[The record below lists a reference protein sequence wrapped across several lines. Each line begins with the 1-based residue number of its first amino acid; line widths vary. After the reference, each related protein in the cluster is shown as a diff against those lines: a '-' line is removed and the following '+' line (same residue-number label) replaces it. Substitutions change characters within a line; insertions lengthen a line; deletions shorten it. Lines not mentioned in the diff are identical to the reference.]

1 MPVIAEPC
9 AYYRCNAHG
18 NCGRDVP
25 ETGTE
30 TDAGHAQ
37 WVSRTHKLFKILC
50 FLSELFRALLKNAKE
65 DSDFDQDERN
75 KKVIIVLIIIFFR
88 NINIVHYLYFSR
100 LLGIITKKDVLR
112 HIAQLANQDP
122 DSILFH

>member
-37 WVSRTHKLFKILC
+37 WVSRTQVIQNTVLPVRA
-50 FLSELFRALLKNAKE
+50 FRALLKNAKE

-75 KKVIIVLIIIFFR
+75 KKVIIVPIIIFFR

>member
-1 MPVIAEPC
+1 MLPVRA
-9 AYYRCNAHG
+9 
-18 NCGRDVP
+18 
-25 ETGTE
+25 
-30 TDAGHAQ
+30 
-37 WVSRTHKLFKILC
+37 
-50 FLSELFRALLKNAKE
+50 FRALLKNAIE

>member
-1 MPVIAEPC
+1 MLPVRA
-9 AYYRCNAHG
+9 
-18 NCGRDVP
+18 
-25 ETGTE
+25 
-30 TDAGHAQ
+30 
-37 WVSRTHKLFKILC
+37 
-50 FLSELFRALLKNAKE
+50 FRALLKNAKE

>member
-1 MPVIAEPC
+1 MLPVRA
-9 AYYRCNAHG
+9 
-18 NCGRDVP
+18 
-25 ETGTE
+25 
-30 TDAGHAQ
+30 
-37 WVSRTHKLFKILC
+37 
-50 FLSELFRALLKNAKE
+50 FRALLKNAKE
-65 DSDFDQDERN
+65 DSYFDQDERN